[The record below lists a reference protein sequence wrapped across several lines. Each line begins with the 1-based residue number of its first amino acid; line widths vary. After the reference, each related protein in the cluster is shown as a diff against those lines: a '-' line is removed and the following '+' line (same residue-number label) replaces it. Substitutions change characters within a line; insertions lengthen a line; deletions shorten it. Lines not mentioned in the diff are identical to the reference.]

1 MTVYALKRLVLF
13 IPTLLIVSFVIFGV
27 MRVIPGDP
35 ALLVLVGDEGEGSYT
50 QEEYDAV
57 KAKLGLDKPLIE
69 QYFRWIWRVLKLDFG
84 ASFFYHNVTVA
95 DELKSRLPVTGQL
108 AVMAVLLSFVVAV
121 PLGVLSAVKQDTWF
135 DYAAKVV
142 TISGVALPTFWV
154 GILTVFIL
162 ARWFG
167 YLPPLGYADLW
178 ENPWTNLQQMI
189 FPSLALAFNNMAFT
203 ARVTRSSM
211 LEVLREDYIRTARS
225 KGLVEMVVVFRHA
238 LKNAF
243 LPVITVSAW
252 QFSRLIG
259 GAVLIEVIFLVPGV
273 GRLLIES
280 VLRRD
285 LDFVQSII
293 LVTAG
298 LVLVVNLTVDLAYGW
313 LNPRVRYA

>member
-1 MTVYALKRLVLF
+1 MAVYALKRLLLF
-13 IPTLLIVSFVIFGV
+13 IPTLVMVSFVIFGV
-27 MRVIPGDP
+27 MRIIPGDP
-35 ALLVLVGDEGEGSYT
+35 ALLVLVGDQGEGSYT

-57 KAKLGLDKPLIE
+57 KARLGLDKSLGE
-69 QYFRWIWRVLKLDFG
+69 QYGRWMWRVIKLDFG
-84 ASFFYHNVTVA
+84 ASFFYYNVTVA
-95 DELKSRLPVTGQL
+95 DELKVRIPITGQL
-108 AVMAVLLSFVVAV
+108 AIMAMLMSFVIAV

-135 DYAAKVV
+135 DYVAKVV

-154 GILTVFIL
+154 GILMVFFL
-162 ARWFG
+162 SRYFD
-167 YLPPLGYADLW
+167 YLPPLGYVDLW
-178 ENPWTNLQQMI
+178 ENPWVNLQQMI
-189 FPSLALAFNNMAFT
+189 FPALALAFNNTAFT

-225 KGLVEMVVVFRHA
+225 KGLVEMAVVFRHA

-259 GAVLIEVIFLVPGV
+259 GAVLIEVIFQVPGV

-280 VLRRD
+280 TLRRD

-298 LVLVVNLTVDLAYGW
+298 LVLMVNLTTDLAYGW

>member
-1 MTVYALKRLVLF
+1 MTVYALKRLFLF
-13 IPTLLIVSFVIFGV
+13 IPTLIIVSFVIFGV
-27 MRVIPGDP
+27 MRIIPGDP

-57 KAKLGLDKPLIE
+57 KRKLGLDKPLVE
-69 QYFRWIWRVLKLDFG
+69 QYVRWIWRVLKLDFG

-95 DELKSRLPVTGQL
+95 DELKSRTPITGQL
-108 AVMAVLLSFVVAV
+108 AIMAVLLSFIIAV
-121 PLGVLSAVKQDTWF
+121 PLGGLSAVKQDTWF
-135 DYAAKVV
+135 DYVAKVV

-154 GILTVFIL
+154 GILMVFFL
-162 ARWFG
+162 ARVFD
-167 YLPPLGYADLW
+167 YLPPLGYVDLW

-211 LEVLREDYIRTARS
+211 LEVLREDYIRTARA

-259 GAVLIEVIFLVPGV
+259 GAVLIEVIFQVPGV

-285 LDFVQSII
+285 LEFVQSII

-298 LVLVVNLTVDLAYGW
+298 AVLVVNLTVDLFYGW